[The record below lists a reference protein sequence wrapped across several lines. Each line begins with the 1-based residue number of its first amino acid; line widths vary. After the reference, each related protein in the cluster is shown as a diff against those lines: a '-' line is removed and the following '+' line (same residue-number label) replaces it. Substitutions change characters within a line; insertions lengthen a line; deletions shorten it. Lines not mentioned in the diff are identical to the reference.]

1 MLEDDAFSGETIKI
15 RRKRT
20 LGAEEAHTVGASGA
34 ERDQHQ
40 VGLGCSC
47 GARETNKDQTHAGD
61 DFSDHDS
68 KCRVCAG
75 IDQNLKTPSLDV
87 HRSPRTI
94 LCTCSSDFQ
103 SHPDVVITTH
113 RYPGRQPGSQSGSRT
128 IFCSDCAL
136 QKTSSCG
143 MPAGSVRRGVEP
155 PSLLP
160 SCSGRSGWV
169 QEADHPWY

>member
-1 MLEDDAFSGETIKI
+1 MLSAARRSRFGVNAPLAPRKPMRSARVEQRVISTRLGLDAAAAKERLIKI
-15 RRKRT
+15 RLTPATNFRIMT
-20 LGAEEAHTVGASGA
+20 VSVEAAPALIKTS
-34 ERDQHQ
+34 
-40 VGLGCSC
+40 
-47 GARETNKDQTHAGD
+47 
-61 DFSDHDS
+61 
-68 KCRVCAG
+68 
-75 IDQNLKTPSLDV
+75 TPSLDA